1 MTGRIHS
8 IETFG
13 TLDGPGIRFV
23 LFMQGCALQC
33 LYCHNPDSWDT
44 KVGRVVSVDDILAEI
59 EPYIGYYTSSSGGIT
74 VSGGEPTLQAPFV
87 AELFKACKEKWN
99 LHTTLDSSGFCES
112 SHAELLL
119 RHTDLVL
126 LDLKQMNNQRHK
138 ALTGQPNDRILK
150 FARWLSDRGTPMW
163 VRHVLVPGRTDDEQ
177 DLEALGQFIGTLNG
191 VERFEILPYHRM
203 GIYKWEQLGKAYGLT
218 GVETPTDQEV
228 ERAYRIIAAARGA
241 VESTLS

>member
-44 KVGRVVSVDDILAEI
+44 KVGKVVNIDDILSEI
-59 EPYIGYYTSSSGGIT
+59 EPYVGYYKSSGGGIT

-87 AELFKACKEKWN
+87 AELFKAVKEKWN

-112 SHAELLL
+112 SHAEKLLKY
-119 RHTDLVL
+119 TDLVL

-138 ALTGQPNDRILK
+138 VLTGQPNDRILK
-150 FARWLSDRGTPMW
+150 FARWLSDRGTAMW

-177 DLEALGQFIGTLNG
+177 DLEALGQFIGSLDG
-191 VERFEILPYHRM
+191 VERFEILPYHQM
-203 GIYKWEQLGKAYGLT
+203 GIYKWEQLGKSYGLT
-218 GVETPTDQEV
+218 GVGTPTDKEV
-228 ERAYRIIAAARGA
+228 ERAYRIIGAARTA
-241 VESTLS
+241 VELARG